1 MKTCKKSVLAL
12 SIQASLLAAAMG
24 LSPALLAQESDKD
37 QAVEETKLERI
48 MVTAQKRVQST
59 QEVPISIATLS
70 GEKFDALFAGGED
83 IQALSGK
90 IPGLYAE
97 SSNGRAAPRFYIR
110 GLGNTDF
117 DLAASQPVS
126 VIMDD
131 VVMENVILKSFPLF
145 DVAQAE
151 VIRGP
156 QGTLF
161 GRNTTAG
168 IVKFSSVKPTQDFEA
183 YTKATVGSFG
193 TINVEGAAGGGLTD
207 ELSARISLMNQNR
220 DDYVDNGFTGEKDFT
235 GGHDEKA
242 GRLQFLYDTDA
253 FSALLNVHGRK
264 LDGTSSLF
272 RANVLTQ
279 GSNELNEN
287 YDRDTV
293 YYDKGDGNFQ
303 KYDNSGASL
312 TLEFD
317 LGGMTLTSITAQ
329 ENADGKGKGDIDGG
343 YVIDTN
349 FDGVAEE
356 TGPGF
361 IPFDAVTEDQLND
374 LEQFT
379 QEFRLASDTTEA
391 LEWQVGAFYFDSSF
405 GVTSIDGFFGATTV
419 YHGNESWAVFGQTTY
434 NLTDR
439 WDITGGIR
447 YTYDEKTFSVGQQ
460 NVDGFAL
467 VVGAASIQDYDP
479 IKVDDG
485 QVSWELSSNY
495 RLTDS
500 TSLFGRFASG
510 FRAQSIQGRDVAF
523 EKAPSVAESE
533 TITSFEVGAKS
544 DLLDD
549 SLRLNGA
556 LFYYTIDDIQLSAI
570 GGETQGN
577 QLINADK
584 GVGYG
589 FEVDAEWRATKSL
602 VLGGGFSYNNTELKD
617 QNLLVAPCGSG
628 ACTPT
633 DQPGGGGLV
642 FIDGNPFPQAPETIL
657 TVNARYDIPV
667 STGEIYL
674 YGDVARQG
682 ETNLFLYESAEYRTN
697 GNFEA
702 GLRIGYLN
710 FDNDYEVA
718 LFGRNITD
726 EDNLKGAIDFNNLT
740 GFVNEPRIIGV
751 EFKKNFF

>member
-12 SIQASLLAAAMG
+12 SIQASLLAAAVG
-24 LSPALLAQESDKD
+24 LSPALFAQESDKD
-37 QAVEETKLERI
+37 QAAEETKLERI

-90 IPGLYAE
+90 VPGLYAE

-145 DVAQAE
+145 DIEQAE

-183 YTKATVGSFG
+183 YTKATVGSYG

-220 DDYVDNGFTGEKDFT
+220 DDWVDNGFTGEKDFT

-272 RANVLTQ
+272 RANILTP
-279 GSNELNEN
+279 GSNELNDN

-293 YYDKGDGNFQ
+293 YYDDGDGNFQ
-303 KYDNSGASL
+303 KYDNFGASL

-317 LGGMTLTSITAQ
+317 IDGMTFTSITAQ

-343 YVIDTN
+343 TP
-349 FDGVAEE
+349 A
-356 TGPGF
+356 GPGVV
-361 IPFDAVTEDQLND
+361 PFQAVTEDQLDD

-379 QEFRLASDTTEA
+379 QEIRLASDTSEA

-419 YHGNESWAVFGQTTY
+419 YHGNESWAVFGQSTY

-447 YTYDEKTFSVGQQ
+447 YTYDEKTFWVGQQ

-467 VVGAASIQDYDP
+467 TIGAASIQDYDP

-485 QVSWELSSNY
+485 QVSWELSTNY
-495 RLTDS
+495 RLTDA
-500 TSLFGRFASG
+500 TSVFGRVASG

-523 EKAPSVAESE
+523 EAPPSVADSE

-577 QLINADK
+577 QLLNADK
-584 GVGYG
+584 GTGYG

-602 VLGGGFSYNNTELKD
+602 VVGGGFSYNNTELKD

-628 ACTPT
+628 MCTPT
-633 DQPGGGGLV
+633 NPSNGDGLV

-667 STGEIYL
+667 STGEIYI

-751 EFKKNFF
+751 EFKKSFF

>member
-37 QAVEETKLERI
+37 QAAEETKLERI

-145 DVAQAE
+145 DIEQAE

-168 IVKFSSVKPTQDFEA
+168 IVKFSSVKPSQDFEA

-242 GRLQFLYDTDA
+242 GRLQFLYDTDD

-272 RANVLTQ
+272 RRNILTP
-279 GSNELNEN
+279 GSNELNDN

-293 YYDKGDGNFQ
+293 YYDAGDGNFQ
-303 KYDNSGASL
+303 KYDNFGASL

-317 LGGMTLTSITAQ
+317 IDGMTFTSVTAQ

-343 YVIDTN
+343 N
-349 FDGVAEE
+349 EA
-356 TGPGF
+356 GPGLSD
-361 IPFDAVTEDQLND
+361 PNNSATEDQLND

-379 QEFRLASDTTEA
+379 QEFRLASDTGEA

-405 GVTSIDGFFGATTV
+405 GVTSIDSFFGATTV

-434 NLTDR
+434 NLSDR

-460 NVDGFAL
+460 NVGSPGLGGGFP
-467 VVGAASIQDYDP
+467 SIQDYDP

-485 QVSWELSSNY
+485 KVSWELSSNY

-500 TSLFGRFASG
+500 TSVFGRVASG

-533 TITSFEVGAKS
+533 TITSFEVGTKS

-584 GVGYG
+584 GTGYG
-589 FEVDAEWRATKSL
+589 FEVDAEWRAAQNL

-617 QNLLVAPCGSG
+617 KNLLVEPCGSG
-628 ACTPT
+628 MCTPT
-633 DQPGGGGLV
+633 DSSNGAGLV

-667 STGEIYL
+667 SSGEIYF

-682 ETNLFLYESAEYRTN
+682 KTNLFLYESMEYNTN
-697 GNFEA
+697 GNVEA

-726 EDNLKGAIDFNNLT
+726 EDNLKGAIDFANLT